1 MNMAAQNSFHGRKP
15 TDYLCQPMT
24 ASAEILVDVWDA
36 TRERRLVHH
45 DDGGAFRF
53 LRKRLLKPGD
63 SGVIHVTMVLPRYR
77 HIETNDPNRSMIAAN
92 EMQRP

>member
-1 MNMAAQNSFHGRKP
+1 MNMAAQDSFYGRKP

-24 ASAEILVDVWDA
+24 APAKILVDVGDA

-45 DDGGAFRF
+45 NDGGAFGF
-53 LRKRLLKPGD
+53 LGKRLFEPGNG
-63 SGVIHVTMVLPRYR
+63 GVIHITMVLPRYR
-77 HIETNDPNRSMIAAN
+77 HIQTNNPNRSIIAAD